1 MASVTPPAHN
11 KIATPE
17 AEVATIGGLW
27 RLSDATGV
35 PACTLFRALNEDE
48 GANAERIG

>member
-1 MASVTPPAHN
+1 MTTTVPPSRN

-35 PACTLFRALNEDE
+35 PACTIFRALNENE
-48 GANAERIG
+48 GPDAQRIG

>member
-35 PACTLFRALNEDE
+35 PACTLFRALNENE
-48 GANAERIG
+48 GPNAERIG